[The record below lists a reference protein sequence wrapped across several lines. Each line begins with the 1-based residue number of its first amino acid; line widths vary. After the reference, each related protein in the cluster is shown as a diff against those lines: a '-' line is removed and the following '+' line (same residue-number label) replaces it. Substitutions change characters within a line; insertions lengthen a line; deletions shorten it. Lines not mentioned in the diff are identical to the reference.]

1 LNLPELLNQYWD
13 VIVDNPVFFITTAFV
28 FVGLGFFVAKLAYG
42 TIANITR
49 ERLEAARDDAARLER
64 TKREESET
72 VSKLRE
78 ELEKCLEGNS
88 HSLQAPIEQRKS
100 AADKPSSIGP
110 KAADGDSA
118 KASVVDS
125 FFLSIPHRSL
135 EDALDD
141 ARKAQKLVFAVIYD
155 EAHPK
160 QSKLTYSLGYF
171 MEYHTTKKLVDEYFI
186 PAVVKASNEKAAAL
200 VPSDDPL
207 ENCLWVVMTP
217 TGEVLRREGVYA
229 NPDEGLKR
237 VRAVIASAG
246 KI

>member
-1 LNLPELLNQYWD
+1 MSLPELLNQYWD
-13 VIVDNPVFFITTAFV
+13 VIAKNPVFFITTAFV
-28 FVGLGFFVAKLAYG
+28 FSGIGFYFAKLVYG
-42 TIANITR
+42 AIANIAR

-64 TKREESET
+64 AKREESET

-78 ELEKCLEGNS
+78 ELEKRSQGGS
-88 HSLQAPIEQRKS
+88 HSRQVPIEQRKS
-100 AADKPSSIGP
+100 AAEKPNSIGL
-110 KAADGDSA
+110 KVADGGSA

-135 EDALDD
+135 EDALDE
-141 ARKAQKLVFAVIYD
+141 ARKVHKLVFAVIYD
-155 EAHPK
+155 ESHPR

-186 PAVVKASNEKAAAL
+186 PAVVKASNEKAAEL

-207 ENCLWVVMTP
+207 ENCLWVVMTSA
-217 TGEVLRREGVYA
+217 GEVLRREGVYA